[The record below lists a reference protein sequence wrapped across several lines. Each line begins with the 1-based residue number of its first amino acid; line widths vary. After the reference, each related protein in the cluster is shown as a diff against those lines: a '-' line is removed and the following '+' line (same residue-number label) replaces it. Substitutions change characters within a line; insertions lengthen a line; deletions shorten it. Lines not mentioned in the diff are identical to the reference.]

1 MHNDGDRP
9 ARPHAAALR
18 LRSTLER
25 LAGAL
30 AAVDLEAML
39 ACESE
44 LASALAEFGD
54 RSLLDPASRAGTA
67 RELQAAKSSL
77 TRCRRLGA
85 TLSDLTRLSLA
96 ARGEGPAYGR
106 TGQSRSHLGVHALE
120 AKV

>member
-1 MHNDGDRP
+1 MHHEGDSP
-9 ARPHAAALR
+9 TRPHAAVLR

-39 ACESE
+39 ACESD
-44 LASALAEFGD
+44 LASAMAGLGD
-54 RSLLDPASRAGTA
+54 RGLLDPALRAATA
-67 RELQAAKSSL
+67 HELQIARSAL

-85 TLSDLTRLSLA
+85 TLGDLTRLSLA
-96 ARGEGPAYGR
+96 ARGAGPAYGR
-106 TGQSRSHLGVHALE
+106 TGETHSHLRVHALE

>member
-9 ARPHAAALR
+9 TRPHAAALR

-44 LASALAEFGD
+44 LASVLGELGD
-54 RSLLDPASRAGTA
+54 WGQLEPDARAAMA
-67 RELQAAKSSL
+67 RELQQTKSSL
-77 TRCRRLGA
+77 VRCRRLGA
-85 TLSDLTRLSLA
+85 TLGDLTRLSLA
-96 ARGEGPAYGR
+96 ARGESLAYGR
-106 TGQSRSHLGVHALE
+106 TGETRSHVGVHALE